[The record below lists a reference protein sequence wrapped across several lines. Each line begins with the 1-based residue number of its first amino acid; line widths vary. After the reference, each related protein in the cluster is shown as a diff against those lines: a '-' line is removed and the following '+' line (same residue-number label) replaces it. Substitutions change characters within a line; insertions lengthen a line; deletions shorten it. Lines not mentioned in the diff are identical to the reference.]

1 MLSDHA
7 HSIEELCDHT
17 YPTHLHIHVHHQCI
31 KMPGKKKQLDICAE
45 CKRAS
50 KPAIHAAKV
59 GHTKCLTTAY
69 RELGVFNERDNFG
82 ATPIHFAARFGQ
94 LECLKWLVTRSGV
107 SPNAVTRTGATAAH
121 DAAATG
127 HLNCL
132 EYLLKNTKCDVRDTT
147 SEGATV
153 LHLACSFGRIEV
165 VKWLIDYLGSSPSEK
180 GANNVTPVHLCAAKS
195 KLKASSCRKG
205 AGLGSSMVCTIC
217 VYRFVHDNPRG

>member
-1 MLSDHA
+1 
-7 HSIEELCDHT
+7 
-17 YPTHLHIHVHHQCI
+17 
-31 KMPGKKKQLDICAE
+31 MPGKKKQLDICTE
-45 CKRAS
+45 CKRSS
-50 KPAIHAAKV
+50 KPAIHAAKL

-107 SPNAVTRTGATAAH
+107 SPNAVTRTGSTAAH

-132 EYLLKNTKCDVRDTT
+132 EYLLQNTKCDVQDTT

-165 VKWLIDYLGSSPSEK
+165 VKWLMDYLGSSPSEK

-195 KLKASSCRKG
+195 KCL
-205 AGLGSSMVCTIC
+205 LQ
-217 VYRFVHDNPRG
+217 FPERGRG